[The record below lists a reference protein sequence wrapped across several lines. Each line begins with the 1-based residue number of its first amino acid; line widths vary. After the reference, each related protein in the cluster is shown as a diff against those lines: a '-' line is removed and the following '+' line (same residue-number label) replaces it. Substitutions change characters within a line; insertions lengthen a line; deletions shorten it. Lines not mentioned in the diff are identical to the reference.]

1 MNTIK
6 TSVPKTAFRIPLAVA
21 AILIT
26 TFSYSFA
33 AQNYADALYKS
44 IYYYGA
50 QRCGDTKSW
59 IHAACHL
66 EDGQV
71 NGIDLTGGW
80 HDCGDHVKFGQTN
93 SYAAALLLLGY
104 IYFSS
109 AYEDRYSQDYSAPP
123 PNGIPDVLDE
133 VKIHTDYLLKA
144 YNGGTVYYQVGDGT
158 ADHTHFVTPDYE
170 STAYPAAQGGNPRP
184 DYSITSG
191 GSNVCGTAAAA
202 LALMSVA
209 YKPYNSAY
217 AAQCLTAAIN
227 YYNVGKTNPGA
238 LSAPGGFYNASHW
251 AGHMAWGAIELYR
264 ATGTASYLTDAEN
277 FATNG
282 DYSMPTN
289 WVLCWNN
296 CEPVAD
302 VELYKMTGTTTYLTK
317 LQSEVSSYESKLTTC
332 GIGKYASVN
341 SWGNLR
347 YTGNMA
353 LVGAFLD
360 YLTTGGDANALSMC
374 KNSVDFILGTHGAIT
389 SDGSMPGPGAA
400 QGESFIVGYNDPDY
414 PSAGWVLHPHHRAA
428 FGKTTTGDTDFAT
441 ESANPGTVPYAYT
454 LIGSLPGGPENG
466 CGSFDDNIGQYSQTE
481 GGIDYNAGIVGAL
494 AYVKLKYG
502 PTPTPTPTNQ
512 QSTATITGTF
522 TRTKTATPTDT
533 MTFTFT
539 STATR
544 TFTAT
549 LINTATFTVTS
560 TVTRTFTA
568 TPTFTNTVS
577 NSATFTPTVTSTL
590 TSTGTRT
597 FTATYTATPTFTNT
611 VSNSATFTPTLT
623 GTPTST
629 RTLTDTQTITVTA
642 SPSDTSTFT
651 QTYTGTPTNTRTS
664 TCTFSP
670 TTQPT
675 WTITQTPTN
684 PPPGSTN
691 TYTYTVT
698 PTVTE
703 TLTSTLTYTFTRT
716 ATHTSSAP
724 LTDTPTFTV
733 TATATQ
739 TYTITMTAT
748 NPPPGSTNTFTAT
761 ITMTYTI
768 TSSETPTF
776 TVTPDFTSTAVA
788 QPTLTS
794 TATQETTTG
803 VYPNP
808 FDPDK
813 EDLHVA
819 FGASVDSTD
828 VELKL
833 YTVSFRLIRNISLG
847 GASTGVMNDKT
858 ATRNNFLGLAR
869 GLYYYILEFNTTN
882 GKKYSK
888 INELLIFY

>member
-1 MNTIK
+1 MKHIK
-6 TSVPKTAFRIPLAVA
+6 TSDPRA
-21 AILIT
+21 AIIKIAVIFMAVIIS
-26 TFSYSFA
+26 FSNLFA
-33 AQNYADALYKS
+33 AQDYTDALYKS

-93 SYAAALLLLGY
+93 SYAAALLLLAY
-104 IYFSS
+104 IYFPS

-144 YNGGTVYYQVGDGT
+144 YQSGTVYYQVGSGS

-170 STAYPAAQGGNPRP
+170 STAYPAAEGGNPRP
-184 DYSITSG
+184 VYSITSG

-217 AAQCLTAAIN
+217 ASQCLTAAVN

-238 LSAPGGFYNASHW
+238 LSDASGGSFYSASHW
-251 AGHMAWGAIELYR
+251 AGQMAWAAIELYR
-264 ATGTASYLTDAEN
+264 ATGTASYLTDAQT
-277 FATNG
+277 FSTNG
-282 DYSMPTN
+282 DYAMPTY

-302 VELYKMTGTTTYLTK
+302 LELYKMTGTTSYLTK

-353 LVGAFLD
+353 LMGAFLD
-360 YLTTGGDANALSMC
+360 FVTTGGDANALSMC

-400 QGESFIVGYNDPDY
+400 QGESFIIGYNDPDY
-414 PSAGWVLHPHHRAA
+414 PTAGWVLHPHHRAA

-494 AYVKLKYG
+494 AYMKLKYG
-502 PTPTPTPTNQ
+502 PTPTPTPTNLQ
-512 QSTATITGTF
+512 PTATFTGTS
-522 TRTKTATPTDT
+522 TPTKTYTPTNT

-539 STATR
+539 DTVTKTYTATP
-544 TFTAT
+544 TFT
-549 LINTATFTVTS
+549 NTPANSATFTPSVTATS
-560 TVTRTFTA
+560 TPTKTPVYTQTFTA
-568 TPTFTNTVS
+568 TPTFTNTQQS
-577 NSATFTPTVTSTL
+577 SPTFTPTVTA
-590 TSTGTRT
+590 TS
-597 FTATYTATPTFTNT
+597 
-611 VSNSATFTPTLT
+611 
-623 GTPTST
+623 TST
-629 RTLTDTQTITVTA
+629 RTLTFTPTA
-642 SPSDTSTFT
+642 TATGTTTFT
-651 QTYTGTPTNTRTS
+651 GTDTPTN
-664 TCTFSP
+664 
-670 TTQPT
+670 QPT
-675 WTITQTPTN
+675 WTITMTATN
-684 PPPGSTN
+684 PPPGSTF

-703 TLTSTLTYTFTRT
+703 TSTVTMTYTFTFT
-716 ATHTSSAP
+716 QTPSS
-724 LTDTPTFTV
+724 TPTFTV
-733 TATATQ
+733 TSSATQ
-739 TYTITMTAT
+739 TSTITPTPT

-761 ITMTYTI
+761 ITRTYTA
-768 TSSETPTF
+768 TPTF
-776 TVTPDFTSTAVA
+776 TCTSTAVPA
-788 QPTLTS
+788 ASATFTMQPTFTS
-794 TATQETTTG
+794 TPEVVG
-803 VYPNP
+803 LYPNP
-808 FDPDK
+808 LDPSK
-813 EDLHVA
+813 YDLHVVFSA
-819 FGASVDSTD
+819 AADSPD
-828 VELKL
+828 IELKL
-833 YTVSFRLIRNISLG
+833 YTVSFRLIRQAELG
-847 GASTGVMNDKT
+847 GAAAGVVEDKVI
-858 ATRNNFLGLAR
+858 AGENFRGLSS
-869 GLYYYILEFNTTN
+869 GLYYYVLQFDTAS
-882 GKKYSK
+882 GKRFSR
-888 INELLIFY
+888 ISELLIAN